1 MKNIRFFLI
10 LLFAGIVATSEAG
23 NGNPI
28 SVTAT
33 TCEYLENPLGIDIVK
48 PRLGWK
54 IVQAAKAKNGQMQT
68 AYQIIVA
75 SSPEKLAAGNGDLWN
90 SGKVKSDRSF
100 HIVYEGKPLAS
111 MQKCYWKVKVWNNS
125 GQASEWSAPAFWGVG
140 ILRPEDWKAQWIGD
154 LPDFKLQTYVEYVR
168 THRDR
173 KETGFNQNIGDNP
186 PLLPSPLL
194 RKRFN
199 LDKDIK
205 SARIYVSALGDYE
218 IGINGKRIGN
228 HQLSPEWTDY
238 DKRVQYQTYDLTETL
253 QKGENVLSAMLA
265 DGWYLGKLGPVRWQW
280 GGAFPLRGF
289 YGLDRRLIAQL
300 LIEYADGS
308 SQIVATDES
317 WKINPDGYIVS
328 ADNFTGQT
336 IDARKIIPNWDKPGY
351 NDAVWAKV
359 YVDTAVKKNLEAQ
372 KNEPIRVHRELAPVD
387 IKPWKDKYI
396 VNFGQNLAGWCALKI
411 KGYPGTVVTLR
422 HGEWIEDD
430 GGIYTKGLGYANETD
445 VFILSGGDDYFEPR
459 FTYHGFQ
466 YVEISGLTAP
476 PTKDMIVAKAV
487 SSDPEVVGKFECSNP
502 KLNQLSS
509 NILWTFRNNIH
520 SIPTDCPQRDERCG
534 WLGDAQVF
542 AQAGM
547 FNMNMAA
554 FYTKFTK
561 DMRDAVAPN
570 GQFYSIVPS
579 VRNKDFGVDWYGGPA
594 WSDAGIIIP
603 WRMYE
608 NYADKRL
615 LDEHYEAMK
624 TYVESVHRENPNLI
638 WQKHAANY
646 NDWLNA
652 NTFSNPPENY
662 NTTRGQMP
670 DDVFNTAFFA
680 NSARLLSKTA
690 GVLGKADDA
699 RKYADLADKITKTWN
714 DNYVDKDGKIS
725 GNTQSAYALAL
736 HFDLLPETM
745 RPKAVEHMV
754 ECLKEYDY
762 RMSTG
767 FVVTQMMMAEL
778 VRYGRADL
786 AYQLLES
793 ERFPSWLYAVNQGA
807 TTVWERWDAYVKG
820 RGIHP
825 SDMNSFD
832 HYSIGAVGEWMYR
845 HVLGIN
851 PDNSRPGYRHFSI
864 HPRLGTNLT
873 WAKGSYNSICGEIAS
888 SWKLDGNTFIL
899 TVKIPVNSTAKV
911 VLPTADAANISV
923 ATGVKPKFAAAGN
936 DLATELGSG
945 EYTFTVKNVK
955 NVVHK

>member
-1 MKNIRFFLI
+1 MKNIRFFMTMT
-10 LLFAGIVATSEAG
+10 FACMFAVSAAAG
-23 NGNPI
+23 NGGPI
-28 SVTAT
+28 SVAAM
-33 TCEYLENPLGIDIVK
+33 TCEYLENPLGIDVVK

-54 IVQAAKAKNGQMQT
+54 IVRTPDAKNGQMQT
-68 AYQIIVA
+68 AYQILVA
-75 SSPEKLAAGNGDLWN
+75 SSPEKLAAGTGDLWN

-100 HIVYEGKPLAS
+100 HVAYEGKPLGS
-111 MQKCYWKVKVWNNS
+111 MQKCYWKVKVWNNY
-125 GQASEWSAPAFWGVG
+125 GQSSEWSAPAFWGVG
-140 ILRPEDWKAQWIGD
+140 ILRPEDWRAKWIGD
-154 LPDFKLQTYVEYVR
+154 LPDLKLRAYVEYVK
-168 THRDR
+168 THRNR
-173 KETGFNQNIGDNP
+173 KTTGFDRNTGDNP

-199 LDKDIK
+199 VDGEVK
-205 SARIYVSALGDYE
+205 SARLYISSLGYYE
-218 IGINGKRIGN
+218 AGINGKRVGD
-228 HQLSPEWTDY
+228 HRLAPEWTDY
-238 DKRVQYQTYDLTETL
+238 DKRLQYQTYDLTDAL
-253 QKGENVLSAMLA
+253 HKGENVLSAVLA
-265 DGWYLGKLGPVRWQW
+265 DGWYLGELGPVRWQW
-280 GGAFPLRGF
+280 ENAFPLRGF
-289 YGLDRRLIAQL
+289 YGTDRRLIARL
-300 LIEYADGS
+300 EIELADGS
-308 SQIVATDES
+308 TQTVVTDES
-317 WKINPDGYIVS
+317 WKINPDGHIIA
-328 ADNFTGQT
+328 ADNFVGQT
-336 IDARKIIPNWDKPGY
+336 IDARKIIPGWDKPGY
-351 NDAVWAKV
+351 NDAFWANV
-359 YVDTAVKKNLEAQ
+359 YVDTAVDKNLEAQ
-372 KNEPIRVHRELAPVD
+372 KNEPIREHREIAPVE

-396 VNFGQNLAGWCALKI
+396 VNFGQNLAGWCALRI

-430 GGIYTKGLGYANETD
+430 GGIYTKGLGYAKETD

-466 YVEISGLTAP
+466 YVEISGLDAP

-487 SSDPEVVGKFECSNP
+487 SSDPETVGKFECSNP
-502 KLNQLSS
+502 KLNQLFG

-542 AQAGM
+542 ARTGI

-554 FYTKFTK
+554 FYSKFTK

-594 WSDAGIIIP
+594 WADAGVIIP

-608 NYADKRL
+608 SFADIRL

-624 TYVESVHRENPNLI
+624 TYVESIHRENPNLL
-638 WQKHAANY
+638 WQKHKANY

-662 NTTRGQMP
+662 NTKRGQMP

-680 NSARLLSKTA
+680 NSARLLSKIA
-690 GVLGKADDA
+690 GVLGKTADA
-699 RKYADLADKITKTWN
+699 RKYGDLADGITATFVGN
-714 DNYVDKDGKIS
+714 FVEKDGKIS

-736 HFDLLPETM
+736 HFDLLPEDL
-745 RPKAVEHMV
+745 RPKAFEHLI

-767 FVVTQMMMAEL
+767 FIVTPMLMDEL

-786 AYQLLES
+786 AWRLLES

-845 HVLGIN
+845 NALGIN
-851 PDNSRPGYRHFSI
+851 PDVGNPGYRRFTI

-873 WAKGSYNSICGEIAS
+873 WAKGSYNSIRGEIAS
-888 SWKLDGNTFIL
+888 SWKLEGDTFTL
-899 TVKIPVNSTAKV
+899 TVKIPVNSTATV
-911 VLPTADAANISV
+911 VLPTADIANV
-923 ATGVKPKFAAAGN
+923 AVAGVKPKFSPAGN
-936 DLATELGSG
+936 EIATELGSG
-945 EYTFTVKNVK
+945 EYTFTVRNVK
-955 NVVHK
+955 NNK